1 MRYNLYNDLGK
12 DSRVW
17 INTGLFLEL
26 GTLCSHKGP
35 AWLCFWKPA
44 PWESKILPAH
54 LPAHAPLF
62 PARPVGKKGGFRAPP
77 NNSLSLSSSQNA
89 AFYKPP
95 SSTKLQV
102 LERSGAASCN
112 TIREI
117 GSWALDT
124 ALHPAEPQRV
134 PGEPFAGFNF
144 SGAASAGGH

>member
-1 MRYNLYNDLGK
+1 MQACFWSYGHFVPIKVPER
-12 DSRVW
+12 
-17 INTGLFLEL
+17 
-26 GTLCSHKGP
+26 
-35 AWLCFWKPA
+35 LCFWKPA

-54 LPAHAPLF
+54 LPAHTLVF
-62 PARPVGKKGGFRAPP
+62 PARPVGKRGDFRAPR
-77 NNSLSLSSSQNA
+77 NNSLSLSWSQNA

-102 LERSGAASCN
+102 LERSGKASCN

-117 GSWALDT
+117 GSCALDT
-124 ALHPAEPQRV
+124 ALHPAKPQRV